1 MKLKS
6 LSMTTRSF
14 PVAFLALAFAACH
27 AVAWGGEASTTSRAA
42 VSLAA
47 YSPKADDVSDDTP
60 ALMACFTDVARRGG
74 GVVTIPP
81 GNYYVAGEKPVL
93 IPSNTTVLAHGAR
106 FRLPKQFGDKTRLV
120 VFCGT
125 NVTGFAWHG
134 GFFQGHCFDPA
145 RRENSW
151 EPNVSTRIFA
161 IGTTPGGATSDI
173 TFRDV
178 RSDGIAGA
186 VIGVEGA
193 GKRGNESEVV
203 AFAERVHVE
212 SCTLLRS
219 GKFMWDYGYLWQII
233 VWPEDYEPWEVERAR
248 RYFRDDLVRT
258 GVQMADGDDRVRFDN
273 RVRPISVS
281 KDAEPN
287 RALCFFGGTLPKN
300 ITRGRQYFV
309 VESGTGHIKVS
320 EKPGGKPIRFQG
332 ASGDGVQFIHNF
344 SGAFHGLYAPT
355 GAAAGKGGVDIMC
368 ARDVR
373 ITGCQLSALGDTM
386 HVQRCRNVIFAN
398 NHIIGS
404 RMGAFF
410 LAEFCKNA
418 TITGNLIDGTNGS
431 RVMSVEKSCEDVT
444 ITGNTFRNG
453 GRGSWI
459 NQPKNFILQGNVFVN
474 NTTKGESDPRR
485 SRRSYET
492 GEYRRWPELYF
503 TLHEEKGSY
512 GPVIV
517 RNNVFALGEGCA
529 DEAVTFAPNGHDLRM
544 SGNVFQ
550 NRAAVIRVD
559 PSCSG
564 VAIQDNAGAT
574 LKREAVGFNHGRR

>member
-1 MKLKS
+1 MNS
-6 LSMTTRSF
+6 QR
-14 PVAFLALAFAACH
+14 AFIVSAALTLAVCG
-27 AVAWGGEASTTSRAA
+27 AVAWGGEAVSAGRAV

-47 YSPKADDVSDDTP
+47 YSPKADGVTDDTP
-60 ALMACFTDVARRGG
+60 ALAACFADVARRGG

-81 GNYYVAGEKPVL
+81 GDYFVAAEKPAP
-93 IPSNTTVLAHGAR
+93 IPSNTTVFAHGAR
-106 FRLPKQFGDKTRLV
+106 FHLPKLLGDKARLV
-120 VFCGT
+120 LFAGA

-134 GFFQGHCFDPA
+134 GVFLGCCFDPA

-151 EPNVSTRIFA
+151 EPNVSTRIFV
-161 IGTTPGGATSDI
+161 ITTTPGGATSDI

-186 VIGVEGA
+186 VVGVEGA
-193 GKRGNESEVV
+193 VKKGSESEVV
-203 AFAERVHVE
+203 TPAERVHVE

-219 GKFMWDYGYLWQII
+219 GKFMWDYGHLWQMV

-248 RYFRDDLVRT
+248 QYFRNDLIRAGVR
-258 GVQMADGDDRVRFDN
+258 MADGDDHVCFDN
-273 RVRPISVS
+273 RERPIGVS
-281 KDAEPN
+281 KDADRS
-287 RALCFFGGTLPKN
+287 RALCFFGGALPGN

-309 VESGTGHIKVS
+309 VESAAGFIKVS
-320 EKPGGKPIRFQG
+320 ERPGGKPMRFRG
-332 ASGDGVQFIHNF
+332 AGGDGVQLIHNF
-344 SGAFHGLYAPT
+344 SDAFYSLFAPT
-355 GAAAGKGGVDIMC
+355 GAAPGKGGVDIVG

-386 HVQRCRNVIFAN
+386 HVQRCRNVVFAN

-418 TITGNLIDGTNGS
+418 TIAGNLVDGTNGS

-444 ITGNTFRNG
+444 IVGNTFRNG

-459 NQPKNFILQGNVFVN
+459 NQPKNFILQGNIFVN
-474 NTTKGESDPRR
+474 NTTKGEADPRR
-485 SRRSYET
+485 GRRSFET
-492 GEYRRWPELYF
+492 GDYRRWPELYF
-503 TLHEEKGSY
+503 TLHEAKGAY

-517 RNNVFALGEGCA
+517 RDNVFVLGKGCA
-529 DEAVTFAPNGHDLRM
+529 GEAATFAPNGHDLRM

-550 NRAAVIRVD
+550 NRPAVILVD
-559 PSCSG
+559 PSCSA
-564 VAIQDNAGAT
+564 VAVRDNAGAE
-574 LKREAVGFNHGRR
+574 LKRQPVNSLSGSR